1 MKLFMSASIA
11 EKQRFVEKDELQT
24 KVGQEVSLDIVLDP
38 LLNDSQCMVETDGG
52 LFDCS
57 MDTEMRNL
65 IKEIKALS

>member
-1 MKLFMSASIA
+1 M
-11 EKQRFVEKDELQT
+11 
-24 KVGQEVSLDIVLDP
+24 GQEVSLDIVLDP